1 MAPPAPAPARPETLR
16 SYRLLL
22 LLIAGGNAALAL
34 AHHLDGADAA
44 DPLWVRLGV
53 SALALALAAT
63 LETVGV
69 VRRHARML
77 VYSAAYVV
85 VAVSAALLAWN
96 AFAPSYALGHLAV
109 VAALGLGGAVTSR
122 RSGAVQGLMATAVLL
137 PLAAL
142 VLAPAP
148 PGVGRAT
155 FLLSLFLTAGIAAV
169 LARERARVSAR
180 ISGQQ
185 ARYQSVF
192 DQVGDGLYLADAA
205 TRRILDANPAM
216 LRLSGYSLDEVRRLR
231 IDDLIAVGPGETP
244 VADNVRTVRAT
255 REIVLPPRRMR
266 TAAGALLDVEVSATV
281 IDTGDGA
288 DTMCVVVRDATE
300 RTRAE
305 RALCEAAAEAQTARA
320 RAEELL
326 RLKASFLANMSHE
339 IRTPL
344 TAILGYAELLADEVS
359 GDAREMVDVIARGA
373 TRLHRTLN
381 SVLDLARLDADQRP
395 LGGVPVDL
403 AEEAEAAVAALRP
416 LACAK
421 GLEITAVSTAGPVW
435 ACADPSAVARILDNL
450 VGNAIKFTTAGCVT
464 VAVSS
469 DGHTATLSVCD
480 TGPGI
485 PDAFRASLFD
495 EFRQASTGHGRTH
508 EGSGLGLAITHRLV
522 ERLGGAIAVESAEGC
537 GAAFTVS
544 LPAAAPTDIDVSAP
558 AAGVPEIRTEV
569 A

>member
-1 MAPPAPAPARPETLR
+1 MALPAPASTRPDTLR
-16 SYRLLL
+16 SYRLLFV
-22 LLIAGGNAALAL
+22 LIAGANAALAL

-44 DPLWVRLGV
+44 DPLWIRLGV
-53 SALALALAAT
+53 SGLALALGAT
-63 LETVGV
+63 VETVGI

-122 RSGAVQGLMATAVLL
+122 RSGAVQGLMAAAVLL
-137 PLAAL
+137 PLAGLA
-142 VLAPAP
+142 LAPAP
-148 PGVGRAT
+148 PGIEPAT

-169 LARERARVSAR
+169 LARERARIAAR
-180 ISGQQ
+180 IDGQQ

-192 DQVGDGLYLADAA
+192 DQVADGIYLADAA
-205 TRRILDANPAM
+205 SRRILDANPAM
-216 LRLSGYSLDEVRRLR
+216 LRISGYSLDALRRLR

-244 VADNVRTVRAT
+244 VEDNVRAVQALRA
-255 REIVLPPRRMR
+255 IVLPPRRMR
-266 TAAGALLDVEVSATV
+266 TASGKLLDVEVSATV

-305 RALCEAAAEAQTARA
+305 RALCQAAAEAETART

-344 TAILGYAELLADEVS
+344 TAILGYADLLAEEVS
-359 GDAREMVDVIARGA
+359 GDAREMVAVISRGA

-395 LGGVPVDL
+395 LDAVPVDL
-403 AEEAEAAVAALRP
+403 ATEANAAVAALLP
-416 LACAK
+416 LARAR
-421 GLEITAVSTAGPVW
+421 GLEITAVAPHGPVW
-435 ACADPSAVARILDNL
+435 ASADPSAVARILDNL
-450 VGNAIKFTTAGCVT
+450 VGNAIKFTAAGRGT
-464 VAVSS
+464 VAGAS
-469 DGHTATLSVCD
+469 DGPNATLSVCD

-522 ERLGGAIAVESAEGC
+522 ERLGGAIAVESVEGC
-537 GAAFTVS
+537 GTTFTVS
-544 LPAAAPTDIDVSAP
+544 LPGAVPTEAPRPAAPVLETGTAV
-558 AAGVPEIRTEV
+558 V
-569 A
+569 